1 MRSESPLPLPS
12 SERAL
17 SSVAPDSATFSC
29 PVSPLVTPKGESLPC
44 GMQASRQPNCQ
55 LSTKKTVNFQLS
67 TKN

>member
-29 PVSPLVTPKGESLPC
+29 PVSPLATPKGESLPC
-44 GMQASRQPNCQ
+44 GECAHRVSPTVNCQLQKTFNCQ
-55 LSTKKTVNFQLS
+55 LST
-67 TKN
+67 